1 MEVIYLLIPLS
12 LILLCLIVWLF
23 FWAVRSGQFD
33 DMQGPAYKILLDEDK
48 PISRQD
54 SVDLVSQEINQE
66 KQSGKCP
73 KN

>member
-48 PISRQD
+48 PIARQE
-54 SVDLVSQEINQE
+54 SINQE
-66 KQSGKCP
+66 VNQENQLGKWP